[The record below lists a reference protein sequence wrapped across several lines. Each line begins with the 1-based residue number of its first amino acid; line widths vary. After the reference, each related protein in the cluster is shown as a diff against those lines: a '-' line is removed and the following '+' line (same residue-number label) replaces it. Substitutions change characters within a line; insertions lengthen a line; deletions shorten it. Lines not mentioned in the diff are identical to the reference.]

1 MVENKDQNEETL
13 EEQDGKKKKK
23 KKNAAGL
30 NAFVLMFIIVMVISV
45 LTFLV
50 PSGEFE
56 RTEIDGRTV
65 VVPDTF
71 EEVEVEN
78 LSLMD
83 IFMSFHTGLV
93 NSADIVF
100 TVFIFGGAIGIMNHT
115 GALDSMIKRLVS
127 IFRDRAYILISVL
140 VLVFALL
147 GSLIGLAEE
156 TLVYIPIIIPL
167 MIAFRFD
174 AITAV
179 AVVFLGVLGAGFTSA
194 LTNPYTVGVAQTI
207 AELPYMSGWEM
218 RLPIFITFYLV
229 TIWYIIRH
237 ANKVKKNP
245 DLAINGSYDANS
257 GVDID
262 WDYKMPMRHLISII
276 VFALGIGLLIYGVIS
291 HGWYV
296 GEISAVILGTGVI
309 MGLISRLK
317 LNEIGE
323 GFVKGARD
331 IAVGAL
337 IIGFARAIVI
347 VMEQGYML
355 DVVLNIASGLLDSL
369 PVEIAAVGMFITQL
383 FINFFVPSGSGQAAL
398 TIPVMAPLSDL
409 LGITRQTAVLA
420 FQLGDGIAN
429 IIVPTFGVLLAAL
442 SIAGISYGKWLKWV
456 LPYFLIQVG
465 LGIIFIIIAQYIE
478 LGPF

>member
-1 MVENKDQNEETL
+1 MLDNK
-13 EEQDGKKKKK
+13 EEQDSLEQKNGKKKKK
-23 KKNAAGL
+23 SAGL
-30 NAFVLMFIIVMVISV
+30 NAFVLMFIIVIAISI
-45 LTFLV
+45 LTYIV

-56 RTEIDGRTV
+56 RTEVDGRTV
-65 VVPDTF
+65 VVPETF
-71 EEVEVEN
+71 QTIDAEN
-78 LSLMD
+78 ISVMD

-100 TVFIFGGAIGIMNHT
+100 TVFIFGGAIGIMHRT

-127 IFRDRAYILISVL
+127 LFRDRAYLLIAAL
-140 VLVFALL
+140 ILVFALL

-174 AITAV
+174 AMTAV
-179 AVVFLGVLGAGFTSA
+179 GVIFLGVLGVGFTSA

-218 RLPIFITFYLV
+218 RLPIFITFYIV
-229 TIWYIIRH
+229 TVIFIVRH
-237 ANKVKKNP
+237 AKKVRKNP
-245 DLAINGSYDANS
+245 ELAINGSYAPS
-257 GVDID
+257 TGKDID
-262 WDYKMPMRHLISII
+262 WDFKMPMRHLLSII
-276 VFALGIGLLIYGVIS
+276 VFVIGIGLLIYGVIV
-291 HGWYV
+291 HQWYV
-296 GEISAVILGTGVI
+296 GEISAVILVTGVV

-323 GFVKGARD
+323 GFVKGAQD

-355 DVVLNIASGLLDSL
+355 DVVLNTASGLLNNL
-369 PVEIAAVGMFITQL
+369 PTEIAAVGMFITQL

-465 LGIIFIIIAQYIE
+465 LGIIFVIIAQVIQ

>member
-1 MVENKDQNEETL
+1 MSENQEKNNVTDEVQEN
-13 EEQDGKKKKK
+13 KKK
-23 KKNAAGL
+23 KKNTAGL
-30 NAFVLMFIIVMVISV
+30 NAFVLMFIIVVVISI
-45 LTFLV
+45 LTFLL

-56 RTEIDGRTV
+56 REEVEGRTV
-65 VVPDTF
+65 VIPGTF
-71 EEVEVEN
+71 ETVEAEN
-78 LSLMD
+78 LSIMD

-93 NSADIVF
+93 QSADIVF
-100 TVFIFGGAIGIMNHT
+100 TVFIFGGAIGIMHRT

-127 IFRDRAYILISVL
+127 MFQKQAYILIAAL
-140 VLVFALL
+140 ILVFALL

-156 TLVYIPIIIPL
+156 ILVYIPIIIPL
-167 MIAFRFD
+167 MIALRFD
-174 AITAV
+174 AMTAV
-179 AVVFLGVLGAGFTSA
+179 GVIFLGVLGVGFTSA

-207 AELPYMSGWEM
+207 AELPYMSGWEL
-218 RLPIFITFYLV
+218 RLPIFVTFYIV
-229 TIWYIIRH
+229 TVWYIVRH
-237 ANKVKKNP
+237 ARKVKKNP
-245 DLAINGSYDANS
+245 ELAINGSYDPAS
-257 GVDID
+257 GNDID
-262 WDYKMPMRHLISII
+262 WNFKMPVRHLISII
-276 VFALGIGLLIYGVIS
+276 IFVLGIGLLIYGVIV
-291 HGWYV
+291 HQWYV
-296 GEISAVILGTGVI
+296 GEISAVILVAGVL
-309 MGLISRLK
+309 MGLVSRLK

-323 GFVKGARD
+323 GFVKGAQD

-337 IIGFARAIVI
+337 IIGFARAIVV

-355 DVVLNIASGLLDSL
+355 DVVLNTASGLLNNL
-369 PVEIAAVGMFITQL
+369 PTEIAAVGMFITQL

-442 SIAGISYGKWLKWV
+442 SIAGISYGKWLKWI

-465 LGIIFIIIAQYIE
+465 LGIVFVIVAQMIE